1 LENIYTFR
9 KLSKED
15 IPNILEIYNYYIQ
28 NGLQNFEENIIP
40 YDEFYT
46 LCNNILNADL
56 PFIVCEKG
64 DGIVGFAYLN
74 TFRNKSGYKH
84 SFENTV
90 YVQNIHKGK
99 GIGNNLLK
107 KLVFASRKNLK
118 IKNIIAVIGS
128 HDPNASIKIHEKNGF
143 DMIGTIKKAG
153 FKKNQWVD
161 AIYMQKILDD
171 KN

>member
-1 LENIYTFR
+1 MKKILITGATGFIGTH
-9 KLSKED
+9 L
-15 IPNILEIYNYYIQ
+15 IPQLIKNH
-28 NGLQNFEENIIP
+28 
-40 YDEFYT
+40 
-46 LCNNILNADL
+46 
-56 PFIVCEKG
+56 K
-64 DGIVGFAYLN
+64 IVGISK
-74 TFRNKSGYKH
+74 NKIKSSKNFI
-84 SFENTV
+84 SSSI
-90 YVQNIHKGK
+90 NIT
-99 GIGNNLLK
+99 NE
-107 KLVFASRKNLK
+107 NLK